1 MQYYPVEGT
10 RQFDLNSGL
19 QVYAT
24 SSREG
29 YVEPSLKLEKA
40 DDVYVPIQNGIVY
53 PSFELQKSRQYVDL
67 GGEWRVYFDPYDS
80 HDLTLMRRSTDVL
93 KELTKNGFHLLVYDD
108 SNWEVMQIPSPFNL
122 IGSRYEHYQGVVWY
136 RRFFR
141 VPQSSKRKFVK
152 LVFQGV
158 NYFTDVW
165 VNEFYVGYHE
175 GGFTPFVFD
184 ISSYL
189 NYSGDNLI
197 VVRVDNIPWGISKA
211 IVPYAVCDWKNYG
224 GIYREVYLEIAEPVH
239 IDRVDVI
246 SKKLDELVDLEVR
259 IVVSNH
265 DVVAHKASLTLEI
278 YGALIVG
285 ENIMVMSPVEVM
297 DLNNRILP
305 TTLIDEVE
313 VEPGEFRVVKAILRD
328 LDIRRWSPSNPI
340 LYIAKVVLY
349 VEGFFVE
356 DFYVQFGVRDVR
368 VNAIDLL
375 LNGEPVFL
383 KGLARHEEYP
393 DTGRTVTVEKIY
405 QDLQVIKEMGAN
417 WIRTSHHPN
426 HPYIYILTD
435 RLGLLVWEEVPVYWF
450 DDEGFSIQIVRGIAR
465 QMLLEMVFR
474 DYNRASIIIWGLAN
488 ECSGYEWRVKFLN
501 ELVQLVKKVDPSRLV
516 AQATIWNPY
525 DDSWEK
531 SGCDLI
537 AVNEYFG
544 VFYSSLSELSR
555 RLDDLHERFPNVP
568 ILITEFGLWSDGD
581 EERQAE
587 YFRKSWDILNSKPYI
602 AGVCWWTVF
611 DYYGRVFNTF
621 GALDWGRSHRK
632 LVFFQIQKAYTS
644 QRVIRVD
651 SQRFLWRSLDRFFPF
666 MALISA
672 TLLITCGLLTLS
684 PDKLRFKGIYVKL
697 TLAGLIGLYFLVAI
711 IYILLGVFARYIGG
725 TWIPEFEMLGLIMIT
740 IGILTVAVGFTILYL
755 YVKYTGSG

>member
-1 MQYYPVEGT
+1 MPYHPMGGAW
-10 RQFDLNSGL
+10 QFDLSPGL
-19 QVYAT
+19 QGYAM
-24 SSREG
+24 SYGEN
-29 YVEPSLKLEKA
+29 YVEPSLKLEKVG
-40 DDVYVPIQNGIVY
+40 DVYVPLQNGIVY
-53 PSFELQKSRQYVDL
+53 PSFEFQKSRQYVDL
-67 GGEWRVYFDPYDS
+67 GGEWRVHFDPYAS
-80 HDLTLMRRSTDVL
+80 HDLTLMRRTEDVL
-93 KELTKNGFHLLVYDD
+93 RKLTKDGFHLLVYDD

-141 VPQSSKRKFVK
+141 VPQSSKGKFVK

-197 VVRVDNIPWGISKA
+197 VVRVDNIPWGISKT

-224 GIYREVYLEIAEPVH
+224 GIYREVYLEIAELTH
-239 IDRVDVI
+239 IDRVDVVP
-246 SKKLDELVDLEVR
+246 KRLDERVDLEVR
-259 IVVSNH
+259 VVVSNH
-265 DVVAHKASLTLEI
+265 DTVTHRASLTLEV
-278 YGALIVG
+278 YGSFITA
-285 ENIMVMSPVEVM
+285 ENIIAVSPVEIV
-297 DLNNRILP
+297 DLNRQVLP
-305 TTLIDEVE
+305 TTLIGEVK
-313 VEPGEFRVVKAILRD
+313 VASRGFFVIKTILRD
-328 LDIRRWSPSNPI
+328 LDICRWSPDNPT
-340 LYIAKVVLY
+340 LYVAKVVLY

-356 DFYVQFGVRDVR
+356 DFYVQFGVRDVK
-368 VNAIDLL
+368 VNAVNLL

-405 QDLQVIKEMGAN
+405 RDLRLIEEMGAN
-417 WIRTSHHPN
+417 WIRTSHYPN
-426 HPYIYILTD
+426 HPYTYILTD
-435 RLGLLVWEEVPVYWF
+435 RLGFLVWEEIPVYWF
-450 DDEGFSIQIVRGIAR
+450 DDEGFSIQIIRGIAH

-488 ECSGYEWRVKFLN
+488 ECSGYRWRIKFLN
-501 ELVQLVKKVDPSRLV
+501 ELVQLVEKVDPSRLV

-544 VFYSSLSELSR
+544 VFYGSLSDLSQ
-555 RLDDLHERFPNVP
+555 RLDDLHDRFPNVP
-568 ILITEFGLWSDGD
+568 ILITEFGLWSDGN
-581 EERQAE
+581 EKRQAE
-587 YFRKSWDILNSKPYI
+587 YFRRSWDILSSKPYI
-602 AGVCWWTVF
+602 AGVCWWTAF

-621 GALDWGRSHRK
+621 GVLDWSRSHRK

-644 QRVIRVD
+644 QRVIRVRA
-651 SQRFLWRSLDRFFPF
+651 QQFLWRSLDRFFPL
-666 MALISA
+666 MALIST
-672 TLLITCGLLTLS
+672 TLLITYGLLTLFS
-684 PDKLRFKGIYVKL
+684 DKLRFKGVYVRL
-697 TLAGLIGLYFLVAI
+697 ILAGLIGLYFLMAI
-711 IYILLGVFARYIGG
+711 IYIFLGVLVKYVGG
-725 TWIPEFEMLGLIMIT
+725 AWIPEFELLGLVMIMI
-740 IGILTVAVGFTILYL
+740 GLATVAIGFIILYL
-755 YVKYTGSG
+755 YVKYARSG